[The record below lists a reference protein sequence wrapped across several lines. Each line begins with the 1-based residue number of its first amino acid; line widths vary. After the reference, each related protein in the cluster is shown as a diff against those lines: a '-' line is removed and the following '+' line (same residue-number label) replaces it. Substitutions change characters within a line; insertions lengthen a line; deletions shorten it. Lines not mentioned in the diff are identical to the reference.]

1 MTREEILTRVT
12 AILVE
17 SFALEP
23 ERVTPNAHLVDD
35 LDLDSIDA
43 IDMVVRLQEE
53 TGLEVEEDE
62 LKQIRLVRDVVDLVD
77 RKLMAP

>member
-1 MTREEILTRVT
+1 MTREEILARVT

-23 ERVTPNAHLVDD
+23 ERVTPSAHLVDD

-62 LKQIRLVRDVVDLVD
+62 LKQIRLVGDVVALVD
-77 RKLMAP
+77 RKLVAP

>member
-1 MTREEILTRVT
+1 MTREEILARVT

-23 ERVTPNAHLVDD
+23 ERVTPTAHLVDD

-77 RKLMAP
+77 RKLVAP

>member
-1 MTREEILTRVT
+1 MTREEILARVT
-12 AILVE
+12 AILVD

-23 ERVTPNAHLVDD
+23 GLVTPTAHLVDD

-53 TGLEVEEDE
+53 TGLDVEEEE
-62 LKQIRLVRDVVDLVD
+62 LKQIRLVRDVVDLID
-77 RKLMAP
+77 RKLVED

>member
-1 MTREEILTRVT
+1 MTREEILARVT

-17 SFALEP
+17 SFGLDS
-23 ERVTPNAHLVDD
+23 ERVTPTAHLVDD

-62 LKQIRLVRDVVDLVD
+62 LKQIRLVGDVVDLVD
-77 RKLMAP
+77 RKLLSP

>member
-1 MTREEILTRVT
+1 MTREEILARVT
-12 AILVE
+12 AILVD
-17 SFALEP
+17 SVGLDS
-23 ERVTPNAHLVDD
+23 ERVTPTAHLVDD

-62 LKQIRLVRDVVDLVD
+62 LKQIRLVGDVVDLVD
-77 RKLMAP
+77 RKLLSP

>member
-1 MTREEILTRVT
+1 MTREEILSRVT

-23 ERVTPNAHLVDD
+23 QLVTPTAHLFDD

-62 LKQIRLVRDVVDLVD
+62 LKQIRLVRDVVDLID
-77 RKLMAP
+77 RKLVEV